1 MLDIRPSKKIYLIKK
16 FFQSLKRKK
25 KLAFF
30 KKRKIRKIASKIRI
44 NELSVKLSG
53 LVEFES

>member
-16 FFQSLKRKK
+16 NLSRLKRKGN
-25 KLAFF
+25 LLFF
-30 KKRKIRKIASKIRI
+30 KKKKIASEIRI
-44 NELSVKLSG
+44 NKLSVKLSG